1 MQICV
6 SYTRMLLVCLM
17 VLGWNSESSK
27 LVPHFWVLAD
37 SRMSFDLP
45 RGMGQLIGEDLDA
58 NDEGSE

>member
-1 MQICV
+1 
-6 SYTRMLLVCLM
+6 MLLVCLM
-17 VLGWNSESSK
+17 VIGWNSESSK